1 MASVVMKAV
10 AGGGIGDAAH
20 QVVGVAQAA
29 GQIMDIVRDETTK
42 ANEAARTADNEFNIR
57 KNFLD
62 NTVNAIKEA
71 TLGQYSIVIC
81 TDQSDDDFQELAGQV
96 LPMDLVDV
104 EVGDGKTVNFQV
116 YVFDTGKYL
125 RHGRW
130 ERDAWWYYGQSE
142 VSYDVAMHVRFDHA
156 QPKLNPEEADQQQEA
171 QAGEAEMA
179 EAVNSASGGGGN
191 EEEEGGD
198 EAQVQES
205 AATGG
210 GAGGRDT
217 NSQPEENQPD
227 DAQPDET
234 QAAEQGAEGQVEG
247 DGEQEEQEE

>member
-1 MASVVMKAV
+1 V

-20 QVVGVAQAA
+20 QVVDMAQAA
-29 GQIMDIVRDETTK
+29 GQIMDIVRDQTAK

-142 VSYDVAMHVRFDHA
+142 VSYDVAMHVHFDHA
-156 QPKLNPEEADQQQEA
+156 QPKLKPEEAEQQQEA
-171 QAGEAEMA
+171 QAEEAEMA

-191 EEEEGGD
+191 GEGEEEED

-205 AATGG
+205 AVTGD

-217 NSQPEENQPD
+217 DSQPEENQRD
-227 DAQPDET
+227 DGQPDES
-234 QAAEQGAEGQVEG
+234 QAAEQGAEGQDEGVEP
-247 DGEQEEQEE
+247 QEEQEE

>member
-1 MASVVMKAV
+1 M
-10 AGGGIGDAAH
+10 
-20 QVVGVAQAA
+20 AQAA
-29 GQIMDIVRDETTK
+29 GQIMDIVRDQTAK

-142 VSYDVAMHVRFDHA
+142 VSYDVAMHVHFDHA
-156 QPKLNPEEADQQQEA
+156 QPKLKPEEAEQQQEA
-171 QAGEAEMA
+171 QAEEAEMA

-191 EEEEGGD
+191 GEGEEEEED

-205 AATGG
+205 AVTGD

-217 NSQPEENQPD
+217 DSQPEENQRD
-227 DAQPDET
+227 DGQPDES
-234 QAAEQGAEGQVEG
+234 QAAEQGAEGQDEGVEP
-247 DGEQEEQEE
+247 QEEQEE

>member
-1 MASVVMKAV
+1 
-10 AGGGIGDAAH
+10 
-20 QVVGVAQAA
+20 VVGVAQAA
-29 GQIMDIVRDETTK
+29 GQIMDIVRDETAK

-142 VSYDVAMHVRFDHA
+142 VSYDVAMHVHFDHA

-198 EAQVQES
+198 QAQVQES

>member
-1 MASVVMKAV
+1 M
-10 AGGGIGDAAH
+10 
-20 QVVGVAQAA
+20 AQAA
-29 GQIMDIVRDETTK
+29 GQIMDIVRDQTAK

-81 TDQSDDDFQELAGQV
+81 TDQSGDDFQELAGQV

-142 VSYDVAMHVRFDHA
+142 VSYDVAMHVHFDYA
-156 QPKLNPEEADQQQEA
+156 QPKLNPEEAEQHQEA

-191 EEEEGGD
+191 GEEEED

-205 AATGG
+205 AVTGDS
-210 GAGGRDT
+210 AGGRDT
-217 NSQPEENQPD
+217 NSQPEENQRD

-234 QAAEQGAEGQVEG
+234 QAAEQGVQP
-247 DGEQEEQEE
+247 QEEQEE

>member
-1 MASVVMKAV
+1 V

-20 QVVGVAQAA
+20 QVVDVAQAA
-29 GQIMDIVRDETTK
+29 GQIMDIVRDETAK

-142 VSYDVAMHVRFDHA
+142 VSYDVAMHVHFDHA
-156 QPKLNPEEADQQQEA
+156 RPKLNPEEADQQQEA

-191 EEEEGGD
+191 GEEERGD

-210 GAGGRDT
+210 GAGGRDI

-247 DGEQEEQEE
+247 DGSQEEQEE

>member
-1 MASVVMKAV
+1 MKAV

-20 QVVGVAQAA
+20 QVVDVAQAA
-29 GQIMDIVRDETTK
+29 GQIMDIVRDETAK

-142 VSYDVAMHVRFDHA
+142 VSYDVAMHVHFDHA
-156 QPKLNPEEADQQQEA
+156 RPKLNPEEADQQQEA

-191 EEEEGGD
+191 GEEERGD

-210 GAGGRDT
+210 GAGGRDI

-247 DGEQEEQEE
+247 DGSQEEQEE

>member
-1 MASVVMKAV
+1 VV
-10 AGGGIGDAAH
+10 D
-20 QVVGVAQAA
+20 VAQAA
-29 GQIMDIVRDETTK
+29 GQIMDIVRDETAK

-142 VSYDVAMHVRFDHA
+142 VSYDVAMHVHFDHA
-156 QPKLNPEEADQQQEA
+156 RPKLNPEEADQQQEA

-191 EEEEGGD
+191 GEEERGD

-210 GAGGRDT
+210 GAGGRDI

-247 DGEQEEQEE
+247 DGSQEEQEE

>member
-1 MASVVMKAV
+1 M

-20 QVVGVAQAA
+20 QVVDMAHAA
-29 GQIMDIVRDETTK
+29 GQIMDIVRDQTAK

-71 TLGQYSIVIC
+71 TFGQYSIVIC

-104 EVGDGKTVNFQV
+104 EVGDGKTVNFEV

-142 VSYDVAMHVRFDHA
+142 VSYDVAMHVHFDHA
-156 QPKLNPEEADQQQEA
+156 QPKLNPEEAEQQQEA
-171 QAGEAEMA
+171 QAGEAEIA

-191 EEEEGGD
+191 GEGEEEEEEEED

-205 AATGG
+205 AVTGD

-217 NSQPEENQPD
+217 DSQPEENQRD
-227 DAQPDET
+227 DGQPDES
-234 QAAEQGAEGQVEG
+234 QAAEQGAEGQDEGVEP
-247 DGEQEEQEE
+247 QEEQEE

>member
-1 MASVVMKAV
+1 
-10 AGGGIGDAAH
+10 
-20 QVVGVAQAA
+20 
-29 GQIMDIVRDETTK
+29 MDIVRDETAK

-57 KNFLD
+57 KNSLY

-71 TLGQYSIVIC
+71 TPGQYSIVIC
-81 TDQSDDDFQELAGQV
+81 TDQSDDDLQELAAQV

-116 YVFDTGKYL
+116 YVFDTEKYL
-125 RHGRW
+125 RHGRC

-142 VSYDVAMHVRFDHA
+142 VSYDVAMHVHFDHA
-156 QPKLNPEEADQQQEA
+156 QPKLNPEEAEQQQEA
-171 QAGEAEMA
+171 QAGESEMV

-191 EEEEGGD
+191 GEEGD
-198 EAQVQES
+198 EAQVQKS
-205 AATGG
+205 AVTGD

-227 DAQPDET
+227 DAQLDET
-234 QAAEQGAEGQVEG
+234 QTAEKGAEVQDEG
-247 DGEQEEQEE
+247 DGPQEEQEE

>member
-1 MASVVMKAV
+1 MKAV

>member
-1 MASVVMKAV
+1 V

-20 QVVGVAQAA
+20 QVVDVAQAA
-29 GQIMDIVRDETTK
+29 GQIMDIVRDETAK

-130 ERDAWWYYGQSE
+130 ERDGWWYYGQSE
-142 VSYDVAMHVRFDHA
+142 VSYDVAMHVHFDHA

-191 EEEEGGD
+191 GEEEEGGD

-205 AATGG
+205 AVTGG

-217 NSQPEENQPD
+217 NSQPEGNEPD

-247 DGEQEEQEE
+247 DEPQEEQEE

>member
-1 MASVVMKAV
+1 
-10 AGGGIGDAAH
+10 
-20 QVVGVAQAA
+20 VVGVAQAA
-29 GQIMDIVRDETTK
+29 GQIMDIVRDETAK

-71 TLGQYSIVIC
+71 TLGHYSIVIC

-96 LPMDLVDV
+96 IPMDLVDV

-142 VSYDVAMHVRFDHA
+142 VSYDVAMHVHFDHA

-198 EAQVQES
+198 QAQVQES

-247 DGEQEEQEE
+247 DGSQEEQDE